1 MFHILL
7 YFLNIMYMKTIV
19 FNNKY
24 ILYFILI
31 LVIGDVYSLAMSE
44 KYEIIAVYGAIGFL
58 TTWFSKNM
66 MVVLVIAMATANI
79 LRLTN
84 VFANIV

>member
-1 MFHILL
+1 MR
-7 YFLNIMYMKTIV
+7 TIT

-24 ILYFILI
+24 LLYFILI

-44 KYEIIAVYGAIGFL
+44 SYEIIAVYGAIGFL
-58 TTWFSKNM
+58 ATWFSKNM